1 MSTCLL
7 PTAAVTRDT
16 FWHGRLAVWQPA
28 RGHGYRFNLDPILLA
43 RFCPEA
49 EVAVEL
55 GAGCGIL
62 SLLLLA
68 VGKVRQATAV
78 EVQPLLADMARR
90 NAVENGLAGRLHVV
104 QADLREVHGP
114 KAGLVAFNPPYF
126 RKGEGR
132 GSPHP
137 GRDAARREQHG
148 TLADFVACARRL
160 VAPHGTVAA
169 VIPDARVSE
178 LQHLCHASGLHL
190 RTSQWVTARKDAA
203 PHLALLA
210 FCPDV
215 TVRPQVLAPLQMH
228 AGAGRAFSA
237 EMAPWVDGTVAV
249 TKDPLP

>member
-1 MSTCLL
+1 M
-7 PTAAVTRDT
+7 TRDT

-28 RGHGYRFNLDPILLA
+28 RGHGYRFNLDPVVLA

-68 VGKVRQATAV
+68 VGKVRQVTAV
-78 EVQPLLADMARR
+78 EVQPMLADLARR
-90 NAVENGLAGRLHVV
+90 NAAENGLEGRLQVA

-114 KAGLVAFNPPYF
+114 RADLVAFNPPYF
-126 RKGEGR
+126 RQGEGR

-160 VAPHGTVAA
+160 VAPRGTIAA
-169 VIPDARVSE
+169 VIPYARVAE
-178 LQHLCHASGLHL
+178 LQHLCGEAGQHL
-190 RTSQWVTARKDAA
+190 RASQWVTARADAA

-210 FCPDV
+210 FPADASA
-215 TVRPQVLAPLQMH
+215 RPEALPPLQMH
-228 AGAGRAFSA
+228 AGIGRAFSA

-249 TKDPLP
+249 TTDPSP